1 MHSHYTPEQQML
13 ADGVDRFVREYGRF
27 EQWRKL
33 TAAGT
38 ACDDENW
45 RRMADMGWLALAIP
59 EAHGGFGASAA
70 ETMIVAE
77 GLGRGLLREPFVSTC
92 VLAVRL
98 LARAGTAEQCKLF
111 EGIADGSVR
120 IATALAEAGG
130 RFRLDSVTTR
140 AVSAG
145 NGFRLSGA
153 KSWVP
158 DASTAHWFIVP
169 ARTAHAEGSANSGLS
184 LFLVPANASGLRR
197 TDFRTPDHQ
206 HIGQL
211 QLDGV
216 ELPASALLGPLHE
229 GLALLE
235 YAVDHAIAARL
246 AEACGAMDAVS
257 EMTLDYL
264 KVRKQFG
271 TTIGSFQA
279 LQHRMVDMSIA
290 CEESRSMLQLALDG
304 LEAPPAERQRAIA
317 AAKARVGQCGLYVGY
332 QAVQLHGG
340 VGTSDELA
348 VSHYL
353 KRLTMIDTAYGNAD
367 FQRDRF
373 IALTDAAAPAARET
387 PAVSVRAEL
396 SA

>member
-1 MHSHYTPEQQML
+1 MHNHYTPEQKML
-13 ADGVDRFVREYGRF
+13 ADGVERFVREHGRF

-33 TAAGT
+33 TAAG
-38 ACDDENW
+38 AAYDEDNW

-59 EAHGGFGASAA
+59 EEHGGFGASAA
-70 ETMIVAE
+70 DTMIVAE
-77 GLGRGLLREPFVSTC
+77 GIGRGLLREPFVSTS
-92 VLAVRL
+92 VMAARL

-111 EGIADGSVR
+111 EGMADGSVR
-120 IATALAEAGG
+120 IAVALGEAAG
-130 RFRLDSVTTR
+130 RFHLNSVRTR
-140 AVSAG
+140 AMPSGA
-145 NGFRLSGA
+145 GFRLSGE

-158 DASTAHWFIVP
+158 DASTAHWLIVP
-169 ARTAHAEGSANSGLS
+169 ARTRGSEGDASSIS
-184 LFLVPANASGLRR
+184 LFLVAADSPGLRR
-197 TDFRTPDHQ
+197 TDFRSPDHQ
-206 HIGQL
+206 HISQL
-211 QLDGV
+211 QMDGLD
-216 ELPASALLGPLHE
+216 LPESALLGPLHE

-304 LEAPPAERQRAIA
+304 LDAPPAQRRRSIA
-317 AAKARVGQCGLYVGY
+317 AAKARIGQCGLYVGY

-353 KRLTMIDTAYGNAD
+353 KRLAMIDTAYGNAD

-373 IALTDAAAPAARET
+373 IALSDAVPAAVSQDAASTVEQEQMA
-387 PAVSVRAEL
+387 
-396 SA
+396 